1 MAVSTVRAS
10 SGAVPYTVELSD
22 NEGHRWIGDEPADV
36 GGANAGPSPEHLL
49 LSALG
54 SCTAATLLM
63 YARRKQW
70 LLTQVHVE
78 LAFNPEGKP
87 ASGTDISRSI
97 QLVGQLD
104 DEQRQR
110 LLQVANA
117 CPIHK
122 VLTGEV
128 RIATALATTADA

>member
-1 MAVSTVRAS
+1 MAVSSVRAS
-10 SGAVPYTVELSD
+10 IGATPYIVELSD
-22 NEGHRWIGDEPADV
+22 NNGHRWIADEPEDL
-36 GGANAGPSPEHLL
+36 GGANAGPAPEQLL

-54 SCTAATLLM
+54 TCTAVTLMM

-87 ASGTDISRSI
+87 AAGSDITRSI
-97 QLVGQLD
+97 QLIGQLD

-110 LLQVANA
+110 LLQIANA

-122 VLTGEV
+122 VLSGEV
-128 RIATALATTADA
+128 RIASMLA

>member
-10 SGAVPYTVELSD
+10 IGAVPYTVELSD
-22 NEGHRWIGDEPADV
+22 NNGHHWIGDEPADV
-36 GGANAGPSPEHLL
+36 GGANAGPAPEQLL

-54 SCTAATLLM
+54 TCTVVTLMM
-63 YARRKQW
+63 YAQRKRW

-122 VLTGEV
+122 ALTGEV
-128 RIATALATTADA
+128 RIASALA

>member
-10 SGAVPYTVELSD
+10 IGAVPYTVELSD

-54 SCTAATLLM
+54 TCTAVTLMM
-63 YARRKQW
+63 YAQRKRW

-128 RIATALATTADA
+128 RIASELA

>member
-1 MAVSTVRAS
+1 MAVSSVRAS
-10 SGAVPYTVELSD
+10 IGAIPYTVELSD
-22 NEGHRWIGDEPADV
+22 NEGHRWTGDEPADA

-54 SCTAATLLM
+54 TCTAVTLMM
-63 YARRKQW
+63 YAQRKQW

-122 VLTGEV
+122 ALTGEV
-128 RIATALATTADA
+128 RIASALA

>member
-10 SGAVPYTVELSD
+10 IGAVPYTVELSD

-54 SCTAATLLM
+54 SCTAVTLMM

-104 DEQRQR
+104 DGQRQR

-128 RIATALATTADA
+128 RIASELA

>member
-10 SGAVPYTVELSD
+10 IGATPYTVELSD
-22 NEGHRWIGDEPADV
+22 NHGHRWLGDEPEDM
-36 GGANAGPSPEHLL
+36 GGANTGPAPEQQL
-49 LSALG
+49 LG
-54 SCTAATLLM
+54 SLGTCTAVTLMM

-78 LAFNPEGKP
+78 LAFNPQGKP
-87 ASGTDISRSI
+87 ASGTDIHRRI

-104 DEQRQR
+104 DGQRAR
-110 LLQVANA
+110 LMQIADA

-122 VLTGEV
+122 VLSGEV
-128 RIATALATTADA
+128 RIASMLA